1 MSVFIRIKIK
11 CALEAQ
17 VLGKRSLFTE
27 KIVIVRT
34 SVPLMAEKKGHEQ
47 WEGA

>member
-11 CALEAQ
+11 CVIEAQ
-17 VLGKRSLFTE
+17 TVEKWSLFTE

-34 SVPLMAEKKGHEQ
+34 SVPLMAETK
-47 WEGA
+47 